1 MFEPVFPGELG
12 DRLVGVEGDLGQ
24 DVLEVVEGIDAP
36 LAAGL
41 DDGEEDG
48 ATLAAITVA
57 DEEPIFLAHGGRTD
71 GGLPRCA
78 RPSDCLRQ
86 PISAAA
92 PVRPSCCRFPDG
104 CRGGRGRADPTGPKA

>member
-41 DDGEEDG
+41 DYGEEDG
-48 ATLAAITVA
+48 AIVTQKNS
-57 DEEPIFLAHGGRTD
+57 P
-71 GGLPRCA
+71 GLQGA
-78 RPSDCLRQ
+78 RPFTL
-86 PISAAA
+86 
-92 PVRPSCCRFPDG
+92 
-104 CRGGRGRADPTGPKA
+104 